1 MPHSGRPGD
10 DADPAR
16 FAARLKFELVR
27 ESVVALDSAFFT
39 TLDSTLFDN
48 NFTSW
53 TPTFTAR
60 SRPKYSPRALPH
72 QHSNRTRAP
81 RTTDCS
87 LSSRAFSSPLIR
99 AMPIPS
105 SSQARGLKKSISM
118 MFLRGRN
125 QDAANPSTTLTTTT
139 SSSTPTTITSFRASD
154 NTEHC
159 NTTNCKDY
167 HCITHRNKMATT
179 IEEQKELELAMRE
192 IISSQQKEIARLQG
206 KNKEQEEEMDEL
218 RLVGHDQ
225 QALLERM
232 TALAAARADENQSLR
247 RDYQR
252 LVDEHRRVVGE
263 ILSLPAS
270 LAGPSP
276 PPTSPSAPASAP
288 AASTELRA
296 RAAEAH
302 QDIRR
307 LAGELDAA
315 AASVDDEKAKVQ
327 AIRDE
332 VAAIKAKSAEMAGD
346 NAALERDNEA
356 KRLELAASAAAPAR
370 GAAPAA
376 KNKKKKGKKAQK

>member
-1 MPHSGRPGD
+1 
-10 DADPAR
+10 
-16 FAARLKFELVR
+16 
-27 ESVVALDSAFFT
+27 
-39 TLDSTLFDN
+39 
-48 NFTSW
+48 
-53 TPTFTAR
+53 
-60 SRPKYSPRALPH
+60 
-72 QHSNRTRAP
+72 
-81 RTTDCS
+81 
-87 LSSRAFSSPLIR
+87 
-99 AMPIPS
+99 
-105 SSQARGLKKSISM
+105 
-118 MFLRGRN
+118 
-125 QDAANPSTTLTTTT
+125 
-139 SSSTPTTITSFRASD
+139 
-154 NTEHC
+154 
-159 NTTNCKDY
+159 
-167 HCITHRNKMATT
+167 
-179 IEEQKELELAMRE
+179 MRE

-270 LAGPSP
+270 LAGASP
-276 PPTSPSAPASAP
+276 PPASAP
-288 AASTELRA
+288 ASTELRA

-332 VAAIKAKSAEMAGD
+332 VAAIKAKSAEMAGE

-356 KRLELAASAAAPAR
+356 KRLELAAASAPAPAPAR

>member
-1 MPHSGRPGD
+1 
-10 DADPAR
+10 
-16 FAARLKFELVR
+16 
-27 ESVVALDSAFFT
+27 
-39 TLDSTLFDN
+39 
-48 NFTSW
+48 
-53 TPTFTAR
+53 
-60 SRPKYSPRALPH
+60 
-72 QHSNRTRAP
+72 
-81 RTTDCS
+81 
-87 LSSRAFSSPLIR
+87 
-99 AMPIPS
+99 
-105 SSQARGLKKSISM
+105 
-118 MFLRGRN
+118 
-125 QDAANPSTTLTTTT
+125 
-139 SSSTPTTITSFRASD
+139 
-154 NTEHC
+154 
-159 NTTNCKDY
+159 
-167 HCITHRNKMATT
+167 
-179 IEEQKELELAMRE
+179 MRE
-192 IISSQQKEIARLQG
+192 IISSQQKEIAQLRG

-252 LVDEHRRVVGE
+252 LADEHRRVVRE

-276 PPTSPSAPASAP
+276 PPAPAPAPAS

-302 QDIRR
+302 DDIRR

-332 VAAIKAKSAEMAGD
+332 VAAIKAKSTELAGE

-356 KRLELAASAAAPAR
+356 KRLELASAPAP
-370 GAAPAA
+370 APRAGVSG

>member
-1 MPHSGRPGD
+1 MIYPSIH
-10 DADPAR
+10 
-16 FAARLKFELVR
+16 
-27 ESVVALDSAFFT
+27 
-39 TLDSTLFDN
+39 TL
-48 NFTSW
+48 
-53 TPTFTAR
+53 
-60 SRPKYSPRALPH
+60 
-72 QHSNRTRAP
+72 
-81 RTTDCS
+81 
-87 LSSRAFSSPLIR
+87 
-99 AMPIPS
+99 PS
-105 SSQARGLKKSISM
+105 I
-118 MFLRGRN
+118 
-125 QDAANPSTTLTTTT
+125 PSTTSILSSLTSEDFECKI
-139 SSSTPTTITSFRASD
+139 SSSLLSLNPHPNKNNIGRTS
-154 NTEHC
+154 
-159 NTTNCKDY
+159 TN
-167 HCITHRNKMATT
+167 HLIFF
-179 IEEQKELELAMRE
+179 LVRE

-270 LAGPSP
+270 LAGASP
-276 PPTSPSAPASAP
+276 PASASASASASAP
-288 AASTELRA
+288 AAAQQTELRA

-315 AASVDDEKAKVQ
+315 AASVYDEKAKVQ
-327 AIRDE
+327 AIRNE

-356 KRLELAASAAAPAR
+356 KRLELAASAAAPAPAR